1 MPSGTFLCHPQIYPE
16 QEDPL
21 IVRDLRVIFWTKSNV
36 RAHCKFFLE
45 YQNIGTPDPPKNF
58 GAPRVGASLQY
69 GVLLFSSFYLLKMLF
84 LAIFES
90 FSWSSGRSKFGS
102 AFIQTSVHTYI
113 LKLWRFD
120 QKNPSRFLLDPSR
133 TDMFL
138 RWRFS
143 FLCFIQAV
151 FHHQSSLNIM

>member
-1 MPSGTFLCHPQIYPE
+1 
-16 QEDPL
+16 
-21 IVRDLRVIFWTKSNV
+21 
-36 RAHCKFFLE
+36 
-45 YQNIGTPDPPKNF
+45 
-58 GAPRVGASLQY
+58 
-69 GVLLFSSFYLLKMLF
+69 MLF
-84 LAIFES
+84 LAIFEI

-113 LKLWRFD
+113 LMFWRFD
-120 QKNPSRFLLDPSR
+120 PKNPSRFLLDPSR

-151 FHHQSSLNIM
+151 FHHQSSLNIMLIGSQSFPNKTKALGVLQRSILSKRTPWILTRRMTRWKEVYLTKVDPNIFLGYQIHIRCSLNRYF